1 MEGRPGDLFALF
13 RADGKRKEKGKKKKK
28 VVDVVPGM

>member
-1 MEGRPGDLFALF
+1 MESRPGDSSALF
-13 RADGKRKEKGKKKKK
+13 RADGKRKEKEREKKK